1 MNLIDDPSMKEIV
14 VDFCNES
21 DSLVEELEEIL
32 SSLEEDIENHANF
45 EKFGQII
52 DRIMGAAKSIGAKDI
67 ATLSELGKTIGY
79 KSSQVNDTPLLEIVV
94 AVLFDSLDIMKKL
107 LSNLREG
114 NKQNL
119 QQINTKAFVTR
130 LNWLSEK
137 FKDIE
142 RSSVAYKNNNNN
154 DQLSQNSI
162 DDLLKTLGL

>member
-14 VDFCNES
+14 IDFCNES
-21 DSLVEELEEIL
+21 DALVEELEEIL
-32 SSLEEDIENHANF
+32 SSLEEEIENHANF

-52 DRIMGAAKSIGAKDI
+52 DRIMGAAKSIGARDI

-94 AVLFDSLDIMKKL
+94 AVLFDSIDIMKKL
-107 LSNLREG
+107 LNNLREG
-114 NKQNL
+114 NSQNL

-142 RSSVAYKNNNNN
+142 RSSVSYK
-154 DQLSQNSI
+154 DSGQLSQNSI